1 MTTGIP
7 QMPDPLKSLVDS
19 IADTNSDRSVS
30 PEQWAPPFCGDI
42 DMRICHDGHWEY
54 MGTPIARESMVR
66 LFASVLRREDNDYYL
81 VTPVEKVRIQVDDV
95 PFIVTGFQQY
105 EGVVIFTTNVGD
117 CFALDTR
124 HPLKL
129 SGSNSQPV
137 PYIRVRNRL
146 DARLH
151 RNVFY
156 QLVDISEEREENGVR
171 RLYVASG
178 NGYYSLGE
186 L

>member
-1 MTTGIP
+1 
-7 QMPDPLKSLVDS
+7 MPNPLNSLADS
-19 IADTNSDRSVS
+19 LADTNPDRCASV
-30 PEQWAPPFCGDI
+30 EQWNPPFCGDI

-54 MGTPIARESMVR
+54 MGSPIARESMVR
-66 LFASVLRREDNDYYL
+66 LFASVLRREGDCYYL

-95 PFIVTGFQQY
+95 PFIVIGFQQR
-105 EGVVIFTTNVGD
+105 EGDIIFTTNMGD
-117 CFALDTR
+117 HFTLDNQ

-129 SGSNSQPV
+129 SSSGSQPV

-156 QLVDISEEREENGVR
+156 QLVDMAEEREVNGVR
-171 RLYVASG
+171 QLCVASG
-178 NGYYSLGE
+178 NDYYSLGD